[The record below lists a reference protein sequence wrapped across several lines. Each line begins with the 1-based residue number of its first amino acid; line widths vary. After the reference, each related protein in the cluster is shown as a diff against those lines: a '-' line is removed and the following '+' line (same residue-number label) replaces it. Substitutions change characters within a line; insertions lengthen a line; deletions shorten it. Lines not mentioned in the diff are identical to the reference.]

1 MKPDKDIEDFWL
13 TLKCCI
19 INFFKA
25 FNINSTDFNIDEVSY
40 LLNKLQRDKEYE
52 KIEYTINNYMFF
64 LIQKLLEKITY
75 LENKNSF
82 YLYYGKIILTNIKRW
97 GKIRERKIFFKDHV
111 KNEGLFYILADCLKS
126 CIRAIEKNRNKKLII
141 KGFYEISKLLIF
153 ANDEK
158 SIIKIYQKIINL
170 SIDINNGAMIDII
183 KSKYNVID
191 YINLKY
197 GLKLPKTISGKKINN
212 FMQKSLVC

>member
-25 FNINSTDFNIDEVSY
+25 FNINSTYFNINEVSY
-40 LLNKLQRDKEYE
+40 LLNKLQKDKEYE
-52 KIEYTINNYMFF
+52 KIEYIINYYMFF
-64 LIQKLLEKITY
+64 LIQKLLEKIIY
-75 LENKNSF
+75 LENENSS

-97 GKIRERKIFFKDHV
+97 EKIRKRNIFFKEPI
-111 KNEGLFYILADCLKS
+111 KNEDLYYILADCLKS
-126 CIRAIEKNRNKKLII
+126 CVRALEKNKNKELII
-141 KGFYEISKLLIF
+141 SAFYEISKLIIF
-153 ANDEK
+153 ANSEE

-183 KSKYNVID
+183 KSKYNVVE

-197 GLKLPKTISGKKINN
+197 DLKLPKTISGKKINN
-212 FMQKSLVC
+212 FMQKLL